1 MLHSSNIRMTAVMLP
16 RIWLSKICFNFCICF
31 ISPVK
36 NGSVT
41 FTLSENIIIMHDTLS
56 PLVLILQASV
66 YLMFRLTLVSFSSPQ
81 SSTIYS
87 LVDFLGKAHAN
98 NTLWILTCWSLL
110 CPLYLKI
117 SFVGCKILGTFFS
130 PYFKYKGWT
139 TQSWGLDPP
148 HSRKFR
154 YNLYL
159 VLHIHSSFISTVS
172 HLQIQRTTDGV
183 VL

>member
-16 RIWLSKICFNFCICF
+16 QMWLSKICFNFCICF

-117 SFVGCKILGTFFS
+117 SFVGCKILGTFFFS
-130 PYFKYKGWT
+130 LILNTKVEQHKVG
-139 TQSWGLDPP
+139 GLT
-148 HSRKFR
+148 
-154 YNLYL
+154 
-159 VLHIHSSFISTVS
+159 LHTVENSGITYIWYSISTVPS
-172 HLQIQRTTDGV
+172 YPQFHTCRFKEPRMV
-183 VL
+183 